1 MSIEP
6 QSSDEASGPLIVA
19 VLFGT
24 ILLVVILFWGL
35 IGAGALRFL
44 PSLSSVSLPA
54 VGGILGTIESL
65 INGSTTAI
73 EVIQAQRNNLWL
85 VAVGAVM
92 IWYAVRKAGD
102 VTGDD
107 EELSRFWLVVG
118 TLGSL
123 AVGFVV
129 ATDPLETL
137 SRLASL
143 WWVLVALVLAYLG
156 WTFISAREERSSS
169 GSAVR
174 ATRRQLDEV
183 AEEAGETATGLIV
196 IAFSTAATLAAA
208 VLGGLDQFGDIL
220 VRIAGEVAYLVT
232 IGLGY
237 LGFGG
242 SLPGG
247 WIVPDLTPAQFA
259 AIALI
264 IGGLAIAI
272 RR

>member
-1 MSIEP
+1 MSIERS
-6 QSSDEASGPLIVA
+6 SSDEASGALIVT

-24 ILLVVILFWGL
+24 LLLVAILFWGL
-35 IGAGALRFL
+35 LGVGALGFL
-44 PSLSSVSLPA
+44 PSLPSVSLPA
-54 VGGILGTIESL
+54 VETIISTVQS
-65 INGSTTAI
+65 IANGSLSVLD
-73 EVIQAQRNNLWL
+73 VIQGWDDNLWL
-85 VAVGAVM
+85 VAAGAIM

-107 EELSRFWLVVG
+107 EELSRVWLVIG
-118 TLGSL
+118 ALGSL

-143 WWVLVALVLAYLG
+143 WWVVAALAIGYVG
-156 WTFISAREERSSS
+156 WTFIRARGERSSS

-174 ATRRQLDEV
+174 DTRRQLDEV

-196 IAFSTAATLAAA
+196 IVVSTAATLSAA

-220 VRIAGEVAYLVT
+220 VRVAGEVAYLVT

-247 WIVPDLTPAQFA
+247 WIVPDLSPAQFA

-264 IGGLAIAI
+264 IGGLAIAV